1 MIQRLERHATLIFV
15 VALLTIAGGV
25 ALANY
30 RAARRLS
37 AERLVL
43 HTHDILSEIDAA
55 VSELNEAEAKERG
68 YALSGDESLVA
79 SFERASMRV
88 EEHLAN
94 AIVLDADHDLQ
105 KRRLENLALAGRRA
119 LATMRA
125 TINERRPGSLDSV
138 ALAHEI
144 EADEEVIS
152 SIRDSVDALERDE
165 RALLATRRR
174 ALDATSR
181 HTFWAVFALGA
192 TSMAMLAV
200 AYLTARSALRRA
212 LLAERRT
219 VEANH
224 ELSLRVT
231 ELMRREHEITGLQR
245 LSEALQLCLTSD
257 EAHAAVARIIPS
269 LVEASHEGFLAVA
282 NASTGCVERAAAWGA
297 LADDD
302 SVGTMAAE
310 DCCALRSGRPYVV
323 RGEDG
328 RLRCAHVSSTVRDYA
343 CLPLLAHGE
352 TLGILH
358 VTLAPGEASRD
369 SIDVS
374 TIQHGDDVAALY
386 ESNEWP
392 GTGRDSAHLA
402 LLRRAGG
409 QIAVALANLALR
421 ERLEQQSVRDPLTG
435 AFNRRYFE
443 ESLRKEI
450 LRASRN
456 GRGLGLVMLDIDHF
470 KQVNDQYGHDA
481 GDEVLRS
488 VADVIHRAVRE
499 ADVVCR
505 YGGEEFAVLL
515 PEISTE
521 VARQRAQSIV
531 DACRSRRV
539 VLGAGRAGQVS
550 ISAGLAHLSAGEG
563 GSELIRRAD
572 TALYAAKHAGRDRLV
587 EASSDESPSVVESH
601 SAFTRSACPSD

>member
-55 VSELNEAEAKERG
+55 VSELNEAESKGRG
-68 YALSGDESLVA
+68 YELSGDESLVA
-79 SFERASMRV
+79 SFERASLRV
-88 EEHLAN
+88 EEHLAY
-94 AIVLDADHDLQ
+94 ASALDADNDLQ
-105 KRRLENLALAGRRA
+105 KRRLDNLALASRRA
-119 LATMRA
+119 LANMRA
-125 TINERRPGSLDSV
+125 TIDARRSGSLDSS

-144 EADEEVIS
+144 EADESVIS
-152 SIRDSVDALERDE
+152 SIRDSVAALERDE
-165 RALLATRRR
+165 RALLATRRH
-174 ALDATSR
+174 ALDASSR
-181 HTFWAVFALGA
+181 HTFWTVFALGA

-212 LLAERRT
+212 LLAEQRT
-219 VEANH
+219 VEANSQ
-224 ELSLRVT
+224 LSLRVT
-231 ELMRREHEITGLQR
+231 DLMRREREISGLQR

-257 EAHAAVARIIPS
+257 EAYAAVARIIPALAETS
-269 LVEASHEGFLAVA
+269 RDGFLAVT
-282 NASTGCVERAAAWGA
+282 NASNGCVERVAAWGT
-297 LADDD
+297 LAEDDGA
-302 SVGTMAAE
+302 GTMASE

-328 RLRCAHVSSTVRDYA
+328 RLRCAHVTSAVREYV

-358 VTLAPGEASRD
+358 VTLAPGEVD
-369 SIDVS
+369 GVSIDEW
-374 TIQHGDDVAALY
+374 TGRFGDEMAALY
-386 ESNEWP
+386 ESHEWP
-392 GTGRDSAHLA
+392 GPARDSAHLA

-443 ESLRKEI
+443 ESLRREI

-456 GRGLGLVMLDIDHF
+456 GRGLALVMLDIDHF

-481 GDEVLRS
+481 GDEVLRN
-488 VADVIHRAVRE
+488 VADVLHRAVRE

-515 PEISTE
+515 PEISME

-539 VLGAGRAGQVS
+539 ALGAGRAGQVT
-550 ISAGLAHLSAGEG
+550 ISAGLAQLSAGEG
-563 GSELIRRAD
+563 GAELIRRAD
-572 TALYAAKHAGRDRLV
+572 AALYAAKHAGRDRLV
-587 EASSDESPSVVESH
+587 VASGDESSSMVESH
-601 SAFTRSACPSD
+601 SV

>member
-1 MIQRLERHATLIFV
+1 MIQRLERHATVIFV

-43 HTHDILSEIDAA
+43 HKHDILSELDAA
-55 VSELNEAEAKERG
+55 VSELNEAESKERG
-68 YALSGDESLVA
+68 YALSGNESLVA
-79 SFERASMRV
+79 SFERASLRV

-94 AIVLDADHDLQ
+94 ASALDADNQLQ
-105 KRRLENLALAGRRA
+105 KRRIDNLALASRRA
-119 LATMRA
+119 LADMRA
-125 TINERRPGSLDSV
+125 AIDARRSGSLDSA

-144 EADEEVIS
+144 EADEAIIS
-152 SIRDSVDALERDE
+152 SIRDSVNALERDE
-165 RALLATRRR
+165 RRLLAMRRQ
-174 ALDATSR
+174 ALDASSR
-181 HTFWAVFALGA
+181 HTFWAVFVLGA

-212 LLAERRT
+212 LLAEHRK

-224 ELSLRVT
+224 QLSLRVT
-231 ELMRREHEITGLQR
+231 ELTRREREIGGLQR

-257 EAHAAVARIIPS
+257 EAHAAVARIVPALAETS
-269 LVEASHEGFLAVA
+269 RGGFLAVID
-282 NASTGCVERAAAWGA
+282 ASSGCVERVATWGT

-302 SVGTMAAE
+302 SAGTMASE

-328 RLRCAHVSSTVRDYA
+328 RLRCAHVSSAIRDYV

-358 VTLAPGEASRD
+358 VTLASGEAGRD
-369 SIDVS
+369 SIDES
-374 TIQHGDDVAALY
+374 TMQHDDEVTALY

-392 GTGRDSAHLA
+392 GPGHDSARLA

-421 ERLEQQSVRDPLTG
+421 ERLEQQSIRDPLTG

-443 ESLRKEI
+443 ESLRSEV
-450 LRASRN
+450 LRANRN
-456 GRGLGLVMLDIDHF
+456 GRGLALVMFDIDHF
-470 KQVNDQYGHDA
+470 KQVNDKYGHDA
-481 GDEVLRS
+481 GDEVLRN
-488 VADVIHRAVRE
+488 VADVLHRAVRE
-499 ADVVCR
+499 GDVVCR

-515 PEISTE
+515 PEIPTE
-521 VARQRAQSIV
+521 AARQRAQSIV

-539 VLGAGRAGQVS
+539 VLGKGRAGQVTV
-550 ISAGLAHLSAGEG
+550 SAGLAHLLAGEG
-563 GSELIRRAD
+563 GAELIRRAD

-587 EASSDESPSVVESH
+587 EASSEESPSVVESH
-601 SAFTRSACPSD
+601 SM

>member
-43 HTHDILSEIDAA
+43 HTHDILSELDAV
-55 VSELNEAEAKERG
+55 VSELNEAESKERG
-68 YALSGDESLVA
+68 YELSGDESLVT

-88 EEHLAN
+88 EERLAN
-94 AIVLDADHDLQ
+94 ASALDADNDLQ
-105 KRRLENLALAGRRA
+105 KRRLDNLALASRRA
-119 LATMRA
+119 LAAMRA
-125 TINERRPGSLDSV
+125 AIDARRSGSLDSS
-138 ALAHEI
+138 ALAHEV
-144 EADEEVIS
+144 EADESVIS
-152 SIRDSVDALERDE
+152 GIRDSVAALERDE
-165 RALLATRRR
+165 RALLAARRR
-174 ALDATSR
+174 ALDASSR
-181 HTFWAVFALGA
+181 HTFWTVFALGA

-212 LLAERRT
+212 RLAEHRT
-219 VEANH
+219 VDANNQ
-224 ELSLRVT
+224 LSLRVT

-245 LSEALQLCLTSD
+245 LSEALQLCLTSS
-257 EAHAAVARIIPS
+257 EAYAAVARIIPALAETS
-269 LVEASHEGFLAVA
+269 REGFLAVT
-282 NASTGCVERAAAWGA
+282 NASSGCVERVAAWGA
-297 LADDD
+297 LAADD
-302 SVGTMAAE
+302 SIGTMASE

-328 RLRCAHVSSTVRDYA
+328 RLRCVHVSSAVRDYV

-358 VTLAPGEASRD
+358 VTLAPGRVDGDSIGEPASRY
-369 SIDVS
+369 
-374 TIQHGDDVAALY
+374 DDEVTALY

-392 GTGRDSAHLA
+392 GPGHDGARLA

-443 ESLRKEI
+443 ESLRREI
-450 LRASRN
+450 LRANRN
-456 GRGLGLVMLDIDHF
+456 GRGLALVMLDIDHF
-470 KQVNDQYGHDA
+470 KQVNDTHGHDA
-481 GDEVLRS
+481 GDEILRN
-488 VADVIHRAVRE
+488 VADVLHRSVRE

-515 PEISTE
+515 PEISPET
-521 VARQRAQSIV
+521 ARVRAQGIV
-531 DACRSRRV
+531 DACRARRV
-539 VLGAGRAGQVS
+539 VLGAGRTGQVT
-550 ISAGLAHLSAGEG
+550 ISAGLAHLSAGDG
-563 GSELIRRAD
+563 GAELIRRAD

-587 EASSDESPSVVESH
+587 EAGSEESSSV
-601 SAFTRSACPSD
+601 ADLTRLHEGA